1 MPPPANSNDASAGSL
16 ADASGLVPDFSYLA
30 DDTFAARG
38 GLMHRD
44 SGGPTSN
51 QPTDAGSDDSSQ
63 GGDVP
68 YDSGTGMQGLG
79 IPDDRNNN
87 HLAVAQPP
95 QQQSG
100 GGGFNPLSIITGA
113 LGLFGLKDG
122 GRVGLAGGG
131 DPGDPIQ
138 LPGAQ
143 PPQQVG
149 ENLGTDNNIGL
160 SPPEHHW
167 GPWHTNGTLTGPI
180 AADPSG
186 LAPDTSQ
193 GHDITVHKAPAKVYA
208 PAVPPPRPQDAA
220 PAAGLN
226 PDVPSPDAQP
236 VQAMHDMGSGQHLT
250 QPGEVLTQDN
260 PGGVGD
266 FLNKNQGLLVPILHG
281 LGTMASSNSRY
292 LGSAILQGLGGAA
305 DSYENV
311 QNEMQSRLGNQPIVQ
326 QRQNDALQSD
336 LNAWQ
341 SYTAQTGAQMSFA
354 DFEKMKA
361 AGKIQTNQ
369 VGGGATSGL
378 GSPYKY
384 TIQEKNSLILPNG
397 VPANQDPAYLAQFA
411 AKNAGVHSEMVHGQ
425 VDQSNYQAGNINGQ
439 NFTYNNN
446 GQQVVPNNYAGR
458 VVAQAEPAVQAD
470 AGKQFRAN
478 KTDFLNSYQP
488 TQSLL
493 TELSGIYK
501 NLQSGPTSEIRSR
514 ISSLANDLDP
524 ENKIPLI
531 HNLSGASTSEDY
543 QTALKDIGQISAQRL
558 SGMSQSAP
566 KSEIEFL
573 NQFAAS
579 PDKAPGTVRDVI
591 IRGQALLNQQKDYY
605 KGYDPFRSNQAV
617 PDYTDN
623 FYENH
628 PFESY
633 RGQLEKTIP
642 AFKGQQGNP
651 RNVAGATQAPG
662 VPTGGPAPGFTK
674 NGWQFKG
681 GDPSN
686 KGNWVK
692 IPQAGG
698 LVD

>member
-1 MPPPANSNDASAGSL
+1 L
-16 ADASGLVPDFSYLA
+16 ADASGLVPDFSDLA

-38 GLMHRD
+38 GLMHRG

-51 QPTDAGSDDSSQ
+51 QPTDAGSDDSSP

-100 GGGFNPLSIITGA
+100 GG
-113 LGLFGLKDG
+113 LGDVLGTVGKIASFAIPFLAKG
-122 GRVGLAGGG
+122 GRVGLAPGG

-149 ENLGTDNNIGL
+149 EDLGTDNNVGL
-160 SPPEHHW
+160 SPSGHHW
-167 GPWHTNGTLTGPI
+167 GPWHANGTPTGPI
-180 AADPSG
+180 VADASG

-193 GHDITVHKAPAKVYA
+193 GHDITVNKAPTKVYA

-220 PAAGLN
+220 PKGGLN

-266 FLNKNQGLLVPILHG
+266 FLNRNQGLLVPILHG

-354 DFEKMKA
+354 DFERMKT

-369 VGGGATSGL
+369 VGGGTTSAA

-439 NFTYNNN
+439 NFTYNNS
-446 GQQVVPNNYAGR
+446 GQQVTPNNYAGR

-493 TELSGIYK
+493 SEMTNIYK
-501 NLQSGPTSEIRSR
+501 NLQAGSQVEAVAGINK
-514 ISSLANDLDP
+514 LANYWDP
-524 ENKIPLI
+524 DNKFPILHSIGP
-531 HNLSGASTSEDY
+531 NSTGEDY
-543 QTALKDIGQISAQRL
+543 DTAMKDIAQITAQRL
-558 SGMSQSAP
+558 GGMSQNAP
-566 KSEIEFL
+566 KAETELLS
-573 NQFAAS
+573 QFAAN
-579 PDKAPGTVRDVI
+579 PDKSPGTVRDVI
-591 IRGQALLNQQKDYY
+591 IRGQALLNQQRDYY

-633 RGQLEKTIP
+633 RGQLEKTVP
-642 AFKGQQGNP
+642 AFKGQQGNL
-651 RNVAGATQAPG
+651 RNTAGATQAPG
-662 VPTGGPAPGFTK
+662 VTPAGPAVGFTK

-681 GDPSN
+681 GDPGN

-692 IPQAGG
+692 VPQAGG